1 MNTIDDLNT
10 TLPCSPSQLVSA
22 AGILSGAIFYW
33 SGRIRVST
41 NRLSGLKLFLI
52 PYSDCRI
59 TTLNFQVLAFSRLNN
74 ALTFKETILV
84 VPFRKPAHA
93 EDDMRSKSPDLI
105 DRQAN
110 GFFGSLDWRDKTQS
124 EIRAVLRENTIKT
137 VLPQAIA
144 RAREVSSDLRKQ
156 LNQQARENPILIS
169 AVSAARRLDEEIELI
184 DMLVESVVC
193 NIDDASI

>member
-1 MNTIDDLNT
+1 
-10 TLPCSPSQLVSA
+10 
-22 AGILSGAIFYW
+22 
-33 SGRIRVST
+33 
-41 NRLSGLKLFLI
+41 
-52 PYSDCRI
+52 
-59 TTLNFQVLAFSRLNN
+59 
-74 ALTFKETILV
+74 
-84 VPFRKPAHA
+84 
-93 EDDMRSKSPDLI
+93 MRSKSPDLI

-193 NIDDASI
+193 NPAYAST

>member
-1 MNTIDDLNT
+1 M
-10 TLPCSPSQLVSA
+10 PVR
-22 AGILSGAIFYW
+22 
-33 SGRIRVST
+33 SGRTRVST
-41 NRLSGLKLFLI
+41 NRLSDLKLFLI

-59 TTLNFQVLAFSRLNN
+59 ITVNFKVLAFSRMNN
-74 ALTFKETILV
+74 ALTIRETILV

-193 NIDDASI
+193 NIDDASN